1 MAKKLTKEE
10 LHKFNSLSARYRTL
24 QVQIAETS
32 IKHHQ
37 LNSMYPAVAGELNNF
52 NNELVEKYG
61 EGNIDPR
68 TGEVTPMM
76 EKVEEGVN

>member
-10 LHKFNSLSARYRTL
+10 FSKYQSLSRRYRML
-24 QVQIAETS
+24 QSQVAEAS
-32 IKHHQ
+32 IKLHQ

-61 EGNIDPR
+61 EGEINPE
-68 TGEVTPMM
+68 TGELTPIMS
-76 EKVEEGVN
+76 KVEESDN

>member
-10 LHKFNSLSARYRTL
+10 LNKFQSLSARYRAL
-24 QVQIAETS
+24 QIQVAEAS
-32 IKHHQ
+32 IKLHQ

-61 EGNIDPR
+61 EGQIDPD
-68 TGEVTPMM
+68 TGKVTPAMA
-76 EKVEEGVN
+76 KVNENGN